1 MESGPWATRRASRRR
16 PSRARPA
23 PTPRLPPRGAG
34 PTPPAWVAPTG
45 RDHRRGF
52 DSRERPGRCCGRA
65 SRRARR
71 ATETAET
78 PRRRQPR
85 TAETPRR
92 RTLRERPRSPGRRP
106 GRTLACRRARAA
118 PRPSRLRSRYL
129 LDIPSHPLRSSPAT
143 ARPLPKRG
151 SHAQPPSRG
160 RVATLW
166 RNELKWQPQ
175 WQDCSLSL
183 ANWLEIP
190 GNFLSS
196 CVCHTVWPLAL
207 SLSNSTQ
214 HKGYPSSSTRP
225 RSTATPSRRSA
236 ASSRRRAAGAAR
248 SCSRAFEA

>member
-1 MESGPWATRRASRRR
+1 MRLAVVARTGCTESSARPKVARRR
-16 PSRARPA
+16 GLSWRWSDRTGRGGGAGGLGSGFAEVEQRGGSGGAARGGVVGEWA
-23 PTPRLPPRGAG
+23 FDATGVATAAFAGATGAAPRLLPWGAG
-34 PTPPAWVAPTG
+34 PTPPAWVAPTE

-92 RTLRERPRSPGRRP
+92 RTLRERPRGPGRRP

-166 RNELKWQPQ
+166 RN
-175 WQDCSLSL
+175 
-183 ANWLEIP
+183 
-190 GNFLSS
+190 
-196 CVCHTVWPLAL
+196 
-207 SLSNSTQ
+207 
-214 HKGYPSSSTRP
+214 
-225 RSTATPSRRSA
+225 
-236 ASSRRRAAGAAR
+236 
-248 SCSRAFEA
+248 

>member
-16 PSRARPA
+16 PSRVRPA
-23 PTPRLPPRGAG
+23 PAPRLPPRGAG

-65 SRRARR
+65 THRARR

-78 PRRRQPR
+78 PLRRQPR
-85 TAETPRR
+85 TAETPQRR
-92 RTLRERPRSPGRRP
+92 PPRERPRGPDRRP
-106 GRTLACRRARAA
+106 GRNLACRRARAA

-129 LDIPSHPLRSSPAT
+129 HDIPSHPLRSSPAT
-143 ARPLPKRG
+143 VRPLPKRG

-175 WQDCSLSL
+175 MDCSLSGT
-183 ANWLEIP
+183 EIP

-196 CVCHTVWPLAL
+196 CVWPL

-214 HKGYPSSSTRP
+214 YKDYPSSTRP